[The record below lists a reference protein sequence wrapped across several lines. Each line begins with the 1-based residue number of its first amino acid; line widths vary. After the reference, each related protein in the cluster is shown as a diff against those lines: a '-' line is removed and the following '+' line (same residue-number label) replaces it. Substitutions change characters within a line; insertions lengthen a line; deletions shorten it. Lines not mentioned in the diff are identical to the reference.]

1 MIADLIVNAEQYIHA
16 HPGLKEAFEFL
27 RQEKTKQLE
36 PGRYEIDGSRL
47 YALVENGVGR
57 GITGRK
63 LEYHHKYID
72 IQYVRAGVDVMGWK
86 PLAAFDEEQDDDLT
100 DAQKDRFFPVGSD
113 DIEGVSWAE
122 YPEGSF
128 AAFFPQETHTT
139 MAGQGP
145 IEKVIV
151 KLAVNPQ

>member
-1 MIADLIVNAEQYIHA
+1 MIADLLVNAEHYVHV
-16 HPGLKEAFEFL
+16 HPGLKEAFAFL

-36 PGRYEIDGSRL
+36 PGRYAIDGTRL
-47 YALVENGVGR
+47 FALVESGMGK
-57 GITGRK
+57 GTTGRR
-63 LEYHHKYID
+63 LEYHRKYID

-86 PLAAFDEEQDDDLT
+86 PLSTNGAGEVPGSAFDEGQDAGFINDT
-100 DAQKDRFFPVGSD
+100 Q
-113 DIEGVSWAE
+113 GVSWTE

-128 AAFFPQETHTT
+128 AVFFPHDAHTP

-151 KLAVNPQ
+151 KLAVNPE